1 MVHDAEPRGVA
12 EYQETAYIEHYSSIV
27 PHPDIIQRYE
37 QVLPGSGERLLA
49 LAEREQEH
57 RMRLDNRAL
66 NDQRLGRWFGFLS
79 SMTSIV
85 VGALVVTAGYELP
98 GSAIAIAPVTVNFA
112 IFVRNYRKRPD
123 LPPDDVTGREA

>member
-1 MVHDAEPRGVA
+1 MAQDTEPQVVA

-27 PHPDIIQRYE
+27 PHPDTIGRYE
-37 QVLPGSGERLLA
+37 QILPGSGERLLA
-49 LAEREQEH
+49 LVEREQEH
-57 RMRLDNRAL
+57 RMRMDDRAL

-79 SMTSIV
+79 SMTSII

-112 IFVRNYRKRPD
+112 IFVRNYRNRPSD
-123 LPPDDVTGREA
+123 QGGDTAS